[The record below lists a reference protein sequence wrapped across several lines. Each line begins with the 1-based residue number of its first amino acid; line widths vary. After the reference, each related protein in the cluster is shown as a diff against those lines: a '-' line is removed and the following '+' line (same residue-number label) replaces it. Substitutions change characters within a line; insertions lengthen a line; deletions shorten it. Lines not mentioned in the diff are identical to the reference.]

1 MMKRIFQIICL
12 IGLFTVAKAQ
22 PYGNEWI
29 DYSKTYYKFKLGK
42 TSLYRINYPTLISLG
57 IPASDLKGTAFKL
70 IRNGQQVPLY
80 VTTNNQFG
88 PSDFIEFYGEKNDGK
103 PDSILYKTPAE
114 QPNQLLN
121 LFSDSATFF
130 LTLDPFSINSR
141 IIQQN
146 NDLTAIPDAEKYCY
160 YTTYSYQ
167 DLTRQTYGFLRGL
180 PVSPFFPQLYNSDFE
195 LGKGFGIG

>member
-1 MMKRIFQIICL
+1 MTKRIFQIICL

-88 PSDFIEFYGEKNDGK
+88 PSDFIEFYGEKTYPAKQRCALCSGCRK
-103 PDSILYKTPAE
+103 IL
-114 QPNQLLN
+114 LL
-121 LFSDSATFF
+121 
-130 LTLDPFSINSR
+130 
-141 IIQQN
+141 
-146 NDLTAIPDAEKYCY
+146 
-160 YTTYSYQ
+160 Q
-167 DLTRQTYGFLRGL
+167 DLLL
-180 PVSPFFPQLYNSDFE
+180 L
-195 LGKGFGIG
+195 